1 MAGKKQEHCFSPPVN
16 LVLYNMAKADT
27 QYCVILVTTGTQQ
40 QAEEIARALVEEEL
54 AACCNIV
61 PGIRSVYRW
70 QNAVQEDEEQLLI
83 IKSTTARFTEIER
96 RVRTLHA
103 YDVPEIIMLPVSEG
117 SAPYLA
123 WIDQSLSGHA

>member
-1 MAGKKQEHCFSPPVN
+1 MTGKKQEHCFSPSVN
-16 LVLYNMAKADT
+16 LVLYNMAKADA
-27 QYCVILVTTGTQQ
+27 QYCVILVTADTQT
-40 QAEEIARALVEEEL
+40 QAEKIARVLVEEQL

-70 QNAVQEDEEQLLI
+70 QNAVQVDEEQLLI
-83 IKSTTARFTEIER
+83 IKTTTTRFTEIER
-96 RVRTLHA
+96 RVRALHA